1 MESEGLSLGTS
12 SSSAAQQQ
20 EHHQQASSAKSPQE
34 KRSDHQQQPSVGRGK
49 IEIKRI
55 ENATS
60 RQVTFSKR
68 RGGLLKKAHE
78 LSVLCDAQVALIIFS
93 STGKLFEY
101 ASTRYGKYPE
111 SVQGGNIASQHHD
124 SDYFSREVIRLKQQ
138 LERSQQTQRHLL
150 GDDLAHLALKDLQ
163 SLEQQLE
170 LGLNRIR
177 SRKCALSMHQ
187 EQVFLDEIED
197 LRRREL
203 QLHKENEMLRRRVM
217 QCPSTLFCFL
227 NHTRKNPASF
237 AACRPCAGKRQ
248 PTGDKG
254 TSKLRKCVLVLV
266 FEQITATTQ
275 AAAAAAAEA
284 GSAAGNF
291 AANADSYPE
300 AAAAAAAEQLERPKP
315 SDLITAWYI
324 TVCVSAGCMSRTWAG
339 GVRR

>member
-101 ASTRYGKYPE
+101 ASTSMKEILDRYGKYPE

-203 QLHKENEMLRRRVM
+203 QLHKENEMLRRRLADHAQGSVNPLETREPPSFGNASLSLSSSRSQQQHKQQQQQQKQAQQQAISQQM
-217 QCPSTLFCFL
+217 QIHIQKQQQQQQQQSSLSDQNLQTSLQLGLYEPNRGGRRSSLIQ
-227 NHTRKNPASF
+227 AS
-237 AACRPCAGKRQ
+237 
-248 PTGDKG
+248 
-254 TSKLRKCVLVLV
+254 S
-266 FEQITATTQ
+266 
-275 AAAAAAAEA
+275 
-284 GSAAGNF
+284 
-291 AANADSYPE
+291 DS
-300 AAAAAAAEQLERPKP
+300 
-315 SDLITAWYI
+315 SH
-324 TVCVSAGCMSRTWAG
+324 
-339 GVRR
+339 

>member
-203 QLHKENEMLRRRVM
+203 QLHKENEMLRRRLADHAQGSVNPLETREPPSFGNASLSLSSSRSQQQHKQQQQQQKQAQQQAISQQM
-217 QCPSTLFCFL
+217 QIHIQKQQQQQQQQSSLSDQNLQTSLQLGLYEPNRGGRRSSLIQ
-227 NHTRKNPASF
+227 AS
-237 AACRPCAGKRQ
+237 
-248 PTGDKG
+248 
-254 TSKLRKCVLVLV
+254 S
-266 FEQITATTQ
+266 
-275 AAAAAAAEA
+275 
-284 GSAAGNF
+284 
-291 AANADSYPE
+291 DS
-300 AAAAAAAEQLERPKP
+300 
-315 SDLITAWYI
+315 SH
-324 TVCVSAGCMSRTWAG
+324 
-339 GVRR
+339 

>member
-101 ASTRYGKYPE
+101 ASTSMKEILDRYGKYPE

-177 SRKCALSMHQ
+177 SRK

-203 QLHKENEMLRRRVM
+203 QLHKENEMLRRRLADHAQGSVNPLETREPPSFGNASLSLSSSRSQQQHKQQQQQQKQAQQQAISQQM
-217 QCPSTLFCFL
+217 QIHIQKQQQQQQQQSSLSDQNLQTSLQLGLYEPNRGGRRSSLIQ
-227 NHTRKNPASF
+227 AS
-237 AACRPCAGKRQ
+237 
-248 PTGDKG
+248 
-254 TSKLRKCVLVLV
+254 S
-266 FEQITATTQ
+266 
-275 AAAAAAAEA
+275 
-284 GSAAGNF
+284 
-291 AANADSYPE
+291 DS
-300 AAAAAAAEQLERPKP
+300 
-315 SDLITAWYI
+315 SH
-324 TVCVSAGCMSRTWAG
+324 
-339 GVRR
+339 